1 MPSLASEG
9 SGTLVR
15 KQRAGTSKRKRLSLA
30 TAGIVL
36 VMAAASVQWA
46 CHQTRRRNTH
56 RIGAENSGVEHSMPY
71 SAFAWQTYRPRVA
84 CMASGGTSRS
94 YLRAVYLTLDA
105 DEDGHISRNEFAM
118 ALKQM
123 GECSELSDEE
133 VSDIFD
139 LADKN
144 LDDQMSFDEF
154 CDFVL
159 FLQEELM
166 RFRAADID
174 GDGLIRQEEFR
185 DAYKSI
191 APNMKPSVVDALF
204 LRADVNG
211 DSLISLTEFMKADL
225 LRQKGLLARM
235 LTWCVRKVTAVF
247 RR

>member
-1 MPSLASEG
+1 MPRSCSRSVGDGFAKGMPSLASEG

-30 TAGIVL
+30 TAGVACALRGRTKAHCVL
-36 VMAAASVQWA
+36 L
-46 CHQTRRRNTH
+46 R
-56 RIGAENSGVEHSMPY
+56 
-71 SAFAWQTYRPRVA
+71 YRPRVA